1 MNYVKI
7 FLNHYSINEF
17 VDNEDANILQVIQL
31 QDGRFLVLYNIDR
44 TREM

>member
-1 MNYVKI
+1 MNYVKV
-7 FLNHYSINEF
+7 FRYYGQINEF

-44 TREM
+44 VREM

>member
-1 MNYVKI
+1 MNYVKV
-7 FLNHYSINEF
+7 FKYYSQINEF

>member
-1 MNYVKI
+1 MNYVKV
-7 FLNHYSINEF
+7 FTDYTHINEF
-17 VDNEDANILQVIQL
+17 VDNENANILQVIQL

>member
-1 MNYVKI
+1 MNYVKV
-7 FLNHYSINEF
+7 FTDYTQINEF